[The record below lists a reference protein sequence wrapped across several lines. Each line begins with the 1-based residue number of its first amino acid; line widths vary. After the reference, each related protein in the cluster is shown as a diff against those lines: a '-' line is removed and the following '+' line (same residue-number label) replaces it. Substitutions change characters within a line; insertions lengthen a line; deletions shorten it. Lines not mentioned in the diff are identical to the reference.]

1 MWVVVVVERAR
12 KEGEIERG
20 FTMRFCWGWWIY
32 VCVHR
37 WQEGVLKAI
46 REFALWGGVVGCF
59 LFAGLEFGDLL
70 GGGVLHSGLFGVL
83 ALLVL

>member
-32 VCVHR
+32 VCVHW

-59 LFAGLEFGDLL
+59 LFAGLEFGDLWGG
-70 GGGVLHSGLFGVL
+70 GGGVL
-83 ALLVL
+83 